1 MSTLY
6 RDDQSLRVEPSLE
19 SARRRSRKRAAW
31 RQWLVEAERGITAGF
46 RSDSVFFVHLFAGS
60 LAVAASIMLGLTATQ
75 WSIVILA
82 LSMTIAS
89 ELFHQV
95 LKQLGDLVDMTEPRP
110 AAQLRRLGAAA
121 VAVATIG
128 AVTTV
133 SVILGSRLWEAYAA

>member
-1 MSTLY
+1 
-6 RDDQSLRVEPSLE
+6 
-19 SARRRSRKRAAW
+19 
-31 RQWLVEAERGITAGF
+31 
-46 RSDSVFFVHLFAGS
+46 
-60 LAVAASIMLGLTATQ
+60 MLGLTATQ